1 MNGKQVLY
9 NGQELTL
16 TKYFGGPCLF
26 INNSSQISIPKMK
39 FVGGYPNEYCIYL
52 KDLTDKEM
60 SMITD
65 LNGNKFD
72 IEKELETYS

>member
-1 MNGKQVLY
+1 MTGKQILY

-16 TKYFGGPCLF
+16 TRYFGGPCLF
-26 INNSSQISIPKMK
+26 INNSEQISMPKME

-52 KDLTDKEM
+52 KNLDEKEK

-65 LNGNKFD
+65 LDGNEID
-72 IEKELETYS
+72 IEAELAKID